1 MDNKA
6 FFRGGRPRPL
16 VMGILNVAPDSF
28 SDGGKWN
35 GPEAAVRHAFEMV
48 DAGADMIDIGA
59 ESTRPGAVPV
69 PEAEELSRLMP
80 VLERLMPSLDVPV
93 SVDTYK
99 AAVARAAV
107 GAGVSVIND
116 VSGLADPDMART
128 AAECAVPLVVMAS
141 HGVPATFKTDQMS
154 EGAVPYALD
163 FIRERIARAEEA
175 GVNDADIITDPG
187 AGFGFDAG
195 QSMELIRRSSDFSFG
210 GRYPVLVGPSR
221 KRFVSVLYPSMDRD
235 EATAEICAAAAGA
248 GADIVRV
255 HDVACTV
262 RRLSRQD

>member
-1 MDNKA
+1 
-6 FFRGGRPRPL
+6 
-16 VMGILNVAPDSF
+16 MGILNVTPDSF

-128 AAECAVPLVVMAS
+128 AAECDVPLVIMAS
-141 HGVPATFKTDQMS
+141 YGTPATFKTDQIS
-154 EGAVPYALD
+154 KDAVYYALA
-163 FIRERIARAEEA
+163 FIRERIAEAERA
-175 GVNDADIITDPG
+175 GVDADAVITDPG
-187 AGFGFDAG
+187 AGFGFDAA

-221 KRFVSVLYPSMDRD
+221 KRFVSTLYPSMDRD
-235 EATAEICAAAAGA
+235 EATAEICAVAAEA

-255 HDVACTV
+255 HDVARTV

>member
-6 FFRGGRPRPL
+6 FFRGGRGRPL
-16 VMGILNVAPDSF
+16 VMGILNVTPDSF

-128 AAECAVPLVVMAS
+128 AAECDVPLVIMAS
-141 HGVPATFKTDQMS
+141 YGTPATFKTDQIS
-154 EGAVPYALD
+154 KDAVYYALA
-163 FIRERIARAEEA
+163 FIRERIAEAERA
-175 GVNDADIITDPG
+175 GVDADAIITDPG
-187 AGFGFDAG
+187 AGFGFDAA
-195 QSMELIRRSSDFSFG
+195 QSMELMRRSSDFSFG

-221 KRFVSVLYPSMDRD
+221 KRFVSTLYPSMDRD
-235 EATAEICAAAAGA
+235 EATAEICAVAAEA

-255 HDVACTV
+255 HDVARTV

>member
-16 VMGILNVAPDSF
+16 VMGILNVTPDSF

-35 GPEAAVRHAFEMV
+35 GPEAAVRHAFEMI

-128 AAECAVPLVVMAS
+128 AAECDVPLVIMAS
-141 HGVPATFKTDQMS
+141 YGTPATFKTDQIS
-154 EGAVPYALD
+154 KDAVYYALA
-163 FIRERIARAEEA
+163 FIRERIAEAERA
-175 GVNDADIITDPG
+175 GVDADAIITDPG
-187 AGFGFDAG
+187 AGFGFDAA
-195 QSMELIRRSSDFSFG
+195 QSMELMRRSSDFSFG
-210 GRYPVLVGPSR
+210 GRYLVLVGPSR
-221 KRFVSVLYPSMDRD
+221 KRFVSTLYPSMDRD
-235 EATAEICAAAAGA
+235 EATAEICAVAAEA

-255 HDVACTV
+255 HDVARTV

>member
-16 VMGILNVAPDSF
+16 VMGILNVTPDSF

-35 GPEAAVRHAFEMV
+35 GPEAAVRHAFEMI

-128 AAECAVPLVVMAS
+128 AAECDVPLVIMAS
-141 HGVPATFKTDQMS
+141 YGTPATFKTDQIS
-154 EGAVPYALD
+154 KDAVYYALA
-163 FIRERIARAEEA
+163 FIRERIAEAERA
-175 GVNDADIITDPG
+175 GVDADAIITDPG
-187 AGFGFDAG
+187 AGFGFDAA
-195 QSMELIRRSSDFSFG
+195 QSMELMRRSSDFSFG

-221 KRFVSVLYPSMDRD
+221 KRFVSTLYPSMDRD
-235 EATAEICAAAAGA
+235 EATAEICAVAAEA

-255 HDVACTV
+255 HDVARTV

>member
-1 MDNKA
+1 
-6 FFRGGRPRPL
+6 
-16 VMGILNVAPDSF
+16 MGILNVTPDSF

-35 GPEAAVRHAFEMV
+35 GPEAAVRHAFEMI

-59 ESTRPGAVPV
+59 ESTRPGAVSV
-69 PEAEELSRLMP
+69 PEAEEMSRLMP

-99 AAVARAAV
+99 ASVARAAV

-128 AAECAVPLVVMAS
+128 AAECGVPLVIMAS

-163 FIRERIARAEEA
+163 FIGERISQAEEA
-175 GVNDADIITDPG
+175 GVDGASIITDPG
-187 AGFGFDAG
+187 AGFGFDAS

-210 GRYPVLVGPSR
+210 GKYPVLVGPSR

-235 EATAEICAAAAGA
+235 EATAEICATAADA

>member
-16 VMGILNVAPDSF
+16 VMGILNVTPDSF

-35 GPEAAVRHAFEMV
+35 GPEAAVRHAFEMI

-128 AAECAVPLVVMAS
+128 AAECDVPLVIMAS
-141 HGVPATFKTDQMS
+141 YGTPATFKTDQIS
-154 EGAVPYALD
+154 KEAGYYAIA
-163 FIRERIARAEEA
+163 FIRERIAGAERA
-175 GVNDADIITDPG
+175 GVDADAIITDPG
-187 AGFGFDAG
+187 AGFGFDAA
-195 QSMELIRRSSDFSFG
+195 QSMELMRRSSDFSFG

-221 KRFVSVLYPSMDRD
+221 KRFVSTLYPSMDRD
-235 EATAEICAAAAGA
+235 EATAEICAVAAEA

-255 HDVACTV
+255 HDVARTV